1 MSTFATRKLVEPLLQ
16 CLYWASHNILTMKKS
31 MKHWAALL
39 VMCATIFT
47 FFSCDKDD
55 GDWDPMVW
63 KAEVPVVKSGDSYEV
78 SDRGET
84 IVFSCRNYSKPWL
97 AVVMSGETQVFPERI
112 FQDIEINDRH
122 KVTTDWFTVEI
133 VGNKL
138 IISFGPNKE
147 SWEQLLNLT
156 VTAGDI
162 FYTFNFRQLAHQK

>member
-1 MSTFATRKLVEPLLQ
+1 MAAHITNIAAQ
-16 CLYWASHNILTMKKS
+16 CFVDFFIVKK
-31 MKHWAALL
+31 
-39 VMCATIFT
+39 
-47 FFSCDKDD
+47 
-55 GDWDPMVW
+55 
-63 KAEVPVVKSGDSYEV
+63 
-78 SDRGET
+78 
-84 IVFSCRNYSKPWL
+84 
-97 AVVMSGETQVFPERI
+97 
-112 FQDIEINDRH
+112 INDRH

>member
-1 MSTFATRKLVEPLLQ
+1 
-16 CLYWASHNILTMKKS
+16 
-31 MKHWAALL
+31 
-39 VMCATIFT
+39 
-47 FFSCDKDD
+47 
-55 GDWDPMVW
+55 MVW
-63 KAEVPVVKSGDSYEV
+63 KAEVPVVKSGDSFEV

-84 IVFSCRNYSKPWL
+84 IVFTCRNYSKPWL

>member
-1 MSTFATRKLVEPLLQ
+1 
-16 CLYWASHNILTMKKS
+16 MKKS
-31 MKHWAALL
+31 TKHWAAIL
-39 VMCATIFT
+39 VMFAAIFT

-55 GDWDPMVW
+55 GDWNPMVW
-63 KAEVPVVKSGDSYEV
+63 KAEVPVVKSGDSFEV

-84 IVFSCRNYSKPWL
+84 IVFTCRNYSKPWL